1 MKGLKLLTFLAGM
14 LAILGQLNYP
24 VIAQVQATPSPDEIN
39 RVAQGLYCPICD
51 NIPLE
56 SCENSVCRQWREEIS
71 RLLTEGWSDQAIRE
85 YFADQYGPGVLA
97 LPPAHG
103 LNLLIYIIPPLVI
116 VMGFVIV
123 FRLFRKKQDSLD
135 QIKEHSSDPYIQR
148 VEAELRRREK
158 GGKE

>member
-1 MKGLKLLTFLAGM
+1 MNELKYLIILAGI
-14 LAILGQLNYP
+14 LAILGQLNNP
-24 VIAQVQATPSPDEIN
+24 VFAQDQATPSPDDIN

-71 RLLTEGWSDQAIRE
+71 YLLTEGWSDQAIRD
-85 YFADQYGPGVLA
+85 YFAEQYGPGVLA
-97 LPPAHG
+97 LPPAYG

-116 VMGFVIV
+116 IMGFIIV
-123 FRLFRKKQDSLD
+123 FRLFQKKLDSPN
-135 QIKEHSSDPYIQR
+135 QIQEHSSDPYIQR
-148 VEAELRRREK
+148 VEAELRLREK